1 MIEDSPDETGTYRS
15 AYSRQTLKI
24 RSNEITIMNAWVQLL
39 RIALAGTLI
48 AVLGACGSLPPVRE
62 RPAEQA
68 TAVDRSTTLAKIVA
82 ASTPPGEH
90 SGFRLM
96 PLGVYSLDA
105 RIQLAQRAQ
114 RSLVVQYYQLEN
126 DATGRLLLR
135 TLREAAIRGVK
146 VRVLVDDLY
155 TVKSQQL
162 LLALAETPNVQ
173 VRLFNP
179 FCCGRNGFLSRFA
192 ASPFEIGR
200 LNHRM
205 HNKLFIADGVMA
217 VVGGRNIAD
226 EYFVLSEAQ
235 NFIDMDALVVG
246 KVLPQLES
254 IFDAYWNSVQAW
266 PVADIVQGEGG
277 RLPGSAEFDAWVGM
291 ASPPPKIVLPP
302 SDILGYGP
310 IGEELDG
317 GRMGLLWG
325 EARAIADP
333 PTKPAAMS
341 ADEAIATSV
350 TMKVWALLLDAKT
363 EVDLTSPY
371 LVPGERGMA
380 AFEDLARRK
389 VKLTLLTNSLA
400 ANDEPL
406 VHTGYARYRE
416 RLLQSG
422 ADLYELSPQR
432 TTASMRFGAFGTSL
446 GRLHAKTAAIDKT
459 RIFVGSMN
467 LDPRSASQNTEMGL
481 VVDSPQLA
489 REMLRIINI
498 SKLQNSYRLRL
509 AKDGGTLQWLTN
521 DGEKEVILTSE
532 PESGFFQRLYNT
544 LISPIVPEMLL

>member
-1 MIEDSPDETGTYRS
+1 M
-15 AYSRQTLKI
+15 
-24 RSNEITIMNAWVQLL
+24 
-39 RIALAGTLI
+39 LA
-48 AVLGACGSLPPVRE
+48 AVGACGSLPPARE
-62 RPAEQA
+62 RPAVNA
-68 TAVDRSTTLAKIVA
+68 AAVDPTTTLAKIAA

-105 RIQLAQRAQ
+105 RVQLAQRAQ
-114 RSLVVQYYQLEN
+114 RSLVVQYYQFEN
-126 DATGRLLLR
+126 DATGRLLMR
-135 TLREAAIRGVK
+135 ALREAGARGVQ
-146 VRVLVDDLY
+146 VRLLVDDLY
-155 TVKSQQL
+155 TAKSQQL
-162 LLALAETPNVQ
+162 LLALSQTPNVD

-192 ASPFEIGR
+192 ASPHEIGR

-246 KVLPQLES
+246 KVIPQLES
-254 IFDAYWNSVQAW
+254 IFDAYWNSEQVW
-266 PVADIVQGEGG
+266 PVADIVRGEGG
-277 RLPGSAEFDAWVGM
+277 RMPTAADFDASIGM
-291 ASPPPKIVLPP
+291 AAAPPKIVLPP
-302 SDILGYGP
+302 SDVLGYGP
-310 IGEELDG
+310 IAEELDG

-325 EARAIADP
+325 EAHAIADP
-333 PTKPAAMS
+333 PTKPTTMT

-350 TMKVWALLLDAKT
+350 TMKVWTLLMDAKF

-380 AFEDLARRK
+380 AFEDLAKRK

-416 RLLQSG
+416 RLLKSG

-432 TTASMRFGAFGTSL
+432 TTAGERFGMFGKSL
-446 GRLHAKTAAIDKT
+446 GRLHSKTAAIDKT
-459 RIFVGSMN
+459 RIFIGSMN
-467 LDPRSASQNTEMGL
+467 LDPRSASQNTEMGV

-489 REMLRIINI
+489 REMLRVINI

-509 AKDGGTLQWLTN
+509 AKETGTLQWLTN

-532 PESGFFQRLYNT
+532 PESTFFQRLHNL
-544 LISPIVPEMLL
+544 LIAPLVPEMLL

>member
-1 MIEDSPDETGTYRS
+1 ML
-15 AYSRQTLKI
+15 A
-24 RSNEITIMNAWVQLL
+24 
-39 RIALAGTLI
+39 ALA
-48 AVLGACGSLPPVRE
+48 ACGSLPPARE
-62 RPAEQA
+62 RPAVNA
-68 TAVDRSTTLAKIVA
+68 AAVDPTTTLAKIAA

-105 RIQLAQRAQ
+105 RVQLAQRAQ
-114 RSLVVQYYQLEN
+114 RSLVVQYYQFEN
-126 DATGRLLLR
+126 DATGRLLMR
-135 TLREAAIRGVK
+135 ALREAGARGVQ
-146 VRVLVDDLY
+146 VRLLVDDLY
-155 TVKSQQL
+155 TAKSQQL
-162 LLALAETPNVQ
+162 LLALSQTPNVD

-192 ASPFEIGR
+192 ASPHEIGR

-205 HNKLFIADGVMA
+205 HNKLFIADGAMA

-254 IFDAYWNSVQAW
+254 IFDAYWNSEQVW
-266 PVADIVQGEGG
+266 PVADIVRGEGG
-277 RLPGSAEFDAWVGM
+277 RTPTAADFDASIGM
-291 ASPPPKIVLPP
+291 AAAPPKIVLPP
-302 SDILGYGP
+302 SDVLGYGP
-310 IGEELDG
+310 IAEELDG

-325 EARAIADP
+325 EAHAIADP
-333 PTKPAAMS
+333 PTKPTTMT

-350 TMKVWALLLDAKT
+350 TMKVWTLLMDAKF

-380 AFEDLARRK
+380 AFEDLAKRK

-416 RLLQSG
+416 RLLKSG

-432 TTASMRFGAFGTSL
+432 TIAGERFGMFGKSL
-446 GRLHAKTAAIDKT
+446 GRLHSKTAAIDKT
-459 RIFVGSMN
+459 RIFIGSMN
-467 LDPRSASQNTEMGL
+467 LDPRSASQNTEMGV

-489 REMLRIINI
+489 REMLRVINI

-509 AKDGGTLQWLTN
+509 AKETGTLQWLTN

-532 PESGFFQRLYNT
+532 PESSFFQRLHNL
-544 LISPIVPEMLL
+544 LIAPLVPEMLL

>member
-1 MIEDSPDETGTYRS
+1 MKFFFRPS
-15 AYSRQTLKI
+15 AFIHLPWLR
-24 RSNEITIMNAWVQLL
+24 ALL
-39 RIALAGTLI
+39 ALSVIAL
-48 AVLGACGSLPPVRE
+48 LGACGSLPPMRE
-62 RPAEQA
+62 RAMATSTQA
-68 TAVDRSTTLAKIVA
+68 DPSTALAKIAV

-126 DATGRLLLR
+126 DAVGRLLLR
-135 TLREAAIRGVK
+135 SLREAALRGVK

-162 LLALAETPNVQ
+162 LLALSETQNVD
-173 VRLFNP
+173 VRLYNP
-179 FCCGRNGFLSRFA
+179 FCCGRNGFISRFA
-192 ASPFEIGR
+192 ASPHEIGR

-205 HNKLFIADGVMA
+205 HNKLFIADGTMA

-235 NFIDMDALVVG
+235 NFIDMDALVIG
-246 KVLPQLES
+246 KVVPQFET
-254 IFDAYWNSVQAW
+254 IFDGYWNSEQVR
-266 PVADIVQGEGG
+266 PIEEIVTPEGG
-277 RLPGSAEFDAWVGM
+277 RKLTGADFDSWVGM
-291 ASPPPKIVLPP
+291 SAPALKIELPP

-317 GRMGLLWG
+317 GQLGLLWG
-325 EARAIADP
+325 EALAIADP
-333 PTKPAAMS
+333 ASKPTYMTE
-341 ADEAIATSV
+341 DEAVATSV
-350 TMKVWALLLDAKT
+350 TMKVWGLLLDAKT
-363 EVDLTSPY
+363 DVELTSPY
-371 LVPGERGMA
+371 LVPGEKGMA
-380 AFEDLARRK
+380 AFEDLAKRN

-416 RLLQSG
+416 RLLKTG
-422 ADLYELSPQR
+422 ADVYELSPER
-432 TTASMRFGAFGTSL
+432 TTASKRFGSFGKSL
-446 GRLHAKTAAIDKT
+446 GRLHAKTAAIDK
-459 RIFVGSMN
+459 RRVFIGSMN
-467 LDPRSASQNTEMGL
+467 LDPRSASQNTEMGV

-509 AKDGGTLQWLTN
+509 TKPAGTLEWLTT
-521 DGEKEVILTSE
+521 DGEKEMILTSE
-532 PESGFFQRLYNT
+532 PESGFFKRLYNS
-544 LISPIVPEMLL
+544 LIAPIVPEMLL

>member
-1 MIEDSPDETGTYRS
+1 
-15 AYSRQTLKI
+15 
-24 RSNEITIMNAWVQLL
+24 MNDWAHSLL
-39 RIALAGTLI
+39 RAALAGALLV
-48 AVLGACGSLPPVRE
+48 VLGACGSLPPARE
-62 RPAEQA
+62 RPAEHA
-68 TAVDRSTTLAKIVA
+68 AVADPGTALAKIVA

-105 RIQLAQRAQ
+105 RIQLAQRAEH
-114 RSLVVQYYQLEN
+114 SLVVQYYQLEN

-135 TLREAAIRGVK
+135 TLREAAARGVK

-155 TVKSQQL
+155 TVKSQKL
-162 LLALAETPNVQ
+162 LLALSETPNVS

-179 FCCGRNGFLSRFA
+179 FCCARDGFLSRFVV
-192 ASPFEIGR
+192 SIFDIHR

-205 HNKLFIADGVMA
+205 HNKLFIADGAMA

-246 KVLPQLES
+246 KVVQQLES
-254 IFDAYWNSVQAW
+254 IFDAYWNSDQVW
-266 PVADIVQGEGG
+266 PIAEIVRGEGG
-277 RLPGSAEFDAWVGM
+277 AGFDEWVGM
-291 ASPPPKIVLPP
+291 AGPPPKVVLPP

-310 IGEELDG
+310 IAEELDG

-333 PTKPAAMS
+333 PSKPTTLTAE
-341 ADEAIATSV
+341 DAIATSV

-380 AFEDLARRK
+380 AFEDLAKRK

-416 RLLQSG
+416 RLLKGG

-432 TTASMRFGAFGTSL
+432 TTASMRFGSFGNSL
-446 GRLHAKTAAIDKT
+446 GRLHAKTAAIDRT

-467 LDPRSASQNTEMGL
+467 LDPRSASQNTEMGV
-481 VVDSPQLA
+481 VVDNPQLA
-489 REMLRIINI
+489 REMLRIIHV

-509 AKDGGTLQWLTN
+509 AKEGGTLEWLTN
-521 DGEKEVILTSE
+521 DGEKELILTSE

-544 LISPIVPEMLL
+544 LISPLVPEMLL